1 MDVFFTV
8 LLAVGAVL
16 CIRLLQNHLHEAKL
30 LRFREMAHS
39 ERMKA
44 LERDLPLPD
53 NDSEVLNELL
63 RGGSERG
70 ALSAE
75 ARAAK
80 ERLIRMAALCLGL
93 TSFLGGLGLTFGLHV
108 QADSEIAGLWGIG
121 LIPTLIGVG
130 LLLFVRLLKNFE
142 QPDASHQDSA

>member
-39 ERMKA
+39 ERMNA

-93 TSFLGGLGLTFGLHV
+93 TSFLGGIGLTFGLHV
-108 QADSEIAGLWGIG
+108 QADPEVAGLWGIG